1 MSDSSAA
8 SGGLQL
14 SDAGW
19 GDLPAD
25 LLQCIGGMIGPTP
38 SNVNSAS
45 LVCKAWKQGI
55 PAGVQ
60 TLELDVHPSE
70 AAWAAKCQQL
80 AALTPSLSSCKAYV
94 STAVPK
100 LEFGGKIEQLARQL
114 KHIEHLN
121 LQLSE
126 GFELWLDSSSG
137 HECFAG
143 FSRLR
148 SLTLSG
154 GSFTQAAAQRLLQGL
169 VLAIPQLEELHVLPE
184 ACCGLGDDEVTLLS
198 QLQRL
203 KVLEFRAYH
212 LTAGGLTRLTGQLPQ
227 LASLSCHGLD
237 TCLDAATASCF
248 AACPSLRELH
258 LGMDYELPE
267 SAMQQLRDV
276 AGDVSMRFRWTDKLT
291 GLLRTARFYLHA
303 RLVRLDLGCVRL
315 ARDPSMVLM
324 EPLASLTALSDLR
337 MSVYSNGDSTLT
349 LQLSELSALSN
360 LQVLHL
366 TKQHAYFPEQRRMAE
381 SSIAVPLSAEAAAR
395 LAAGCRKLRALRLC
409 LGSSDVTAEGL
420 AELRQFSSLR
430 SLSVNAEPFGSPPQ
444 PVALDLLQLPKGLTQ
459 LELRNVDITTSPA
472 AFVAAAAAASTLSNV
487 SAFAQQQPGGL
498 AFAAVAGSSSAA
510 AAAAAGVYAQAAA
523 GMLPLP
529 RARADAAAAVLGQL
543 ASLKLE
549 SCRLRSRQ
557 LEALAL
563 ALPSLQQLKL
573 CHVSGL
579 CDEGVEALSRL
590 TGLVE
595 LSVVAPHNKALTQS
609 SLALL
614 APLRSLRYLTWQS
627 DDLTALGPVAAAY
640 QHFTSLRR
648 LKLSCTHATLQHAC
662 GSKGQEKLRQRMPYC
677 NLNLIC

>member
-8 SGGLQL
+8 SGGL

-169 VLAIPQLEELHVLPE
+169 VMAIPQLEELHVLPE

-203 KVLEFRAYH
+203 NVLEFRAYH

-315 ARDPSMVLM
+315 AHDPSTLLM

-349 LQLSELSALSN
+349 LQLSELCALSN

-409 LGSSDVTAEGL
+409 LGGSDVTAEGLAELRQFSSLRSVVLAASCRKLRALRLCLGGSDVTAEGL

-444 PVALDLLQLPKGLTQ
+444 PVALDLLQLPRGLTQ
-459 LELRNVDITTSPA
+459 LELRN
-472 AFVAAAAAASTLSNV
+472 
-487 SAFAQQQPGGL
+487 
-498 AFAAVAGSSSAA
+498 
-510 AAAAAGVYAQAAA
+510 
-523 GMLPLP
+523 
-529 RARADAAAAVLGQL
+529 L

-595 LSVVAPHNKALTQS
+595 LSVVAPHNKGLTQS

-662 GSKGQEKLRQRMPYC
+662 GSKGQEELRQRMPYC

>member
-1 MSDSSAA
+1 M
-8 SGGLQL
+8 
-14 SDAGW
+14 
-19 GDLPAD
+19 PAD

-100 LEFGGKIEQLARQL
+100 LEFGGKIEQLAQL

-169 VLAIPQLEELHVLPE
+169 VMAIPQLEELHVLPE

-315 ARDPSMVLM
+315 ARDPSTLLM

-349 LQLSELSALSN
+349 LQLSELGALSN

-409 LGSSDVTAEGL
+409 LGGSDVTAEGL

-444 PVALDLLQLPKGLTQ
+444 PVALDLLQLPRGLTQ

-472 AFVAAAAAASTLSNV
+472 AFVAAAAAAGALSSF
-487 SAFAQQQPGGL
+487 SASAQQQPVGV
-498 AFAAVAGSSSAA
+498 AFAAVAGSSSSAA
-510 AAAAAGVYAQAAA
+510 AAAAAGGVHAQPAV

-595 LSVVAPHNKALTQS
+595 LSVVAPHNKGLTQS
-609 SLALL
+609 SLDLL
-614 APLRSLRYLTWQS
+614 APLQSLRYLTWQS

-662 GSKGQEKLRQRMPYC
+662 GSKGQEELRQRMPYC

>member
-1 MSDSSAA
+1 M
-8 SGGLQL
+8 
-14 SDAGW
+14 
-19 GDLPAD
+19 PAD

-169 VLAIPQLEELHVLPE
+169 VMAIPQLEELHVLPE

-315 ARDPSMVLM
+315 AHDPSTLLM

-349 LQLSELSALSN
+349 LQLSELCALSN

-409 LGSSDVTAEGL
+409 LGGSDVTAEGL

-444 PVALDLLQLPKGLTQ
+444 PVALDLLQLPRGLTQ

-472 AFVAAAAAASTLSNV
+472 AFVAAAAAAGALSSI
-487 SAFAQQQPGGL
+487 SASAQQQPVGV
-498 AFAAVAGSSSAA
+498 AFAAVAGSSSSAA
-510 AAAAAGVYAQAAA
+510 AAAAAGGVHAQPAV

-590 TGLVE
+590 TGLVD
-595 LSVVAPHNKALTQS
+595 LSVVAPHNKGLTQS

-662 GSKGQEKLRQRMPYC
+662 GSKGQEELRQRMPYC

>member
-8 SGGLQL
+8 SGGL

-169 VLAIPQLEELHVLPE
+169 VMAIPQLEELHVLPE

-203 KVLEFRAYH
+203 NVLEFRAYH

-315 ARDPSMVLM
+315 AHDPSTLLM

-349 LQLSELSALSN
+349 LQLSELCALSN

-409 LGSSDVTAEGL
+409 LGGSDVTAEGL

-444 PVALDLLQLPKGLTQ
+444 PVALDLLQLPRGLTQ
-459 LELRNVDITTSPA
+459 LELRN
-472 AFVAAAAAASTLSNV
+472 
-487 SAFAQQQPGGL
+487 
-498 AFAAVAGSSSAA
+498 
-510 AAAAAGVYAQAAA
+510 
-523 GMLPLP
+523 
-529 RARADAAAAVLGQL
+529 L

-595 LSVVAPHNKALTQS
+595 LSVVAPHNKGLTQS

-662 GSKGQEKLRQRMPYC
+662 GSKGQEELRQRMPYC